1 MPRRIRQVTEKPRRT
16 PRQPR
21 ASATVDA
28 ILTAALQLLEA
39 GGVELVTTN
48 HVAERAGVSIG
59 TVYQYFADKQAILSA
74 LAERSAEQVRNR
86 IAEMLIERPDL
97 GTVRPI
103 VRALMNGFE
112 GSPATR
118 RALLDALFH
127 RHGEGVLQQH
137 HDAFFAAIAGKARLE
152 IALTPESAFVLTHAA
167 IGLLRAASAE
177 PDLRLDPAALEDE
190 LVRLMEAYIG
200 ALAAAGRPASPARD
214 H

>member
-1 MPRRIRQVTEKPRRT
+1 MVEKPRRI
-16 PRQPR
+16 PRQVR
-21 ASATVDA
+21 ATSTVDA

-39 GGVELVTTN
+39 DGVEQLTTN

-74 LAERSAEQVRNR
+74 LAERRAAAVRDG
-86 IAEMLIERPDL
+86 IAAMLIERPDL

-103 VRALMNGFE
+103 VRALMTGFE

-127 RHGEGVLQQH
+127 RGGEGVLRQH
-137 HDAFFAAIAGKARLE
+137 HQAFFMSIAGKARLDV
-152 IALTPESAFVLTHAA
+152 ALTPESAFVLTHAA

-177 PDLRLDPAALEDE
+177 PELRLDPAALETE
-190 LVRLMEAYIG
+190 LVRLMEGY
-200 ALAAAGRPASPARD
+200 LAALVAVKPPRRRVGATPRRR
-214 H
+214 